1 MTGEQMS
8 FAFTAEDRAEID
20 NLVGRYPDKQSALL
34 PLLHLVQRRDR
45 WLEREALR
53 AIAEELELPLIHV
66 EDVAT
71 FYTMYNLKPVGR
83 HHLQVCGN
91 LSCSLLGAAD
101 ILAWLKQKYGISPGE
116 TDSDGRFTLT
126 KVECLGACG
135 GAPVVQI
142 DDDYYE
148 NCTPEKLEQI
158 LEKLE

>member
-1 MTGEQMS
+1 MP
-8 FAFTAEDRAEID
+8 FAFTAEDRAEINSIVD
-20 NLVGRYPDKQSALL
+20 RYPDKQSALL

-53 AIAEELELPLIHV
+53 AIAQELELPLIHV

-83 HHLQVCGN
+83 HHLQVCSN
-91 LSCSLLGAAD
+91 ISCSLLGASE

-148 NCTPEKLEQI
+148 NCTAEMLEQI